1 MATTLESY
9 FAPFRRQ
16 IVGIDQEF
24 DSPYGRKKV
33 VYADWTASGRL
44 FGPIEERLLYELGPF
59 VGNTHT
65 ETTIT
70 GSAMTQAYHE
80 SLAIIKKHVN
90 ANASDVILTCESG
103 MTGAVN
109 KLQRILGFRVH
120 ENFVDQ
126 IHIPHQERP
135 VVFITHM
142 EHHSNH
148 TSWLETVAEV
158 ICIEPTEAG
167 MVDLEDF
174 KFKLAQYQDRKVK
187 IAAVSAASNVT
198 GIIPPYYEIA
208 RIIHQNGGL
217 CFVDFACSGPYVQ
230 IDMHPAGDPLAKLDA
245 IYFSPHKFLGGPG
258 TPGIVIFDSKLYN
271 NRVPDQP
278 GGGTVSYTSPWGDHR
293 YLLDIEVRED
303 GGTPPFLQTI
313 KAAMAMRLKEEM
325 GVENILNRE
334 KEILKPLWEA
344 MLDIPN
350 LHILADQHPERLGI
364 LSFYIEDLHFNL
376 AVRLLNDRFGIQV
389 RGGCSC
395 AGTYGHYLLHIN
407 RSTSEQL
414 LDEIQKGNLF
424 LKPGWVRLSVHPV
437 ITDEEVQYMIHA
449 LRELAAHHQQW
460 AEDYEYVPSLNE
472 YRHHSDKEET
482 MPMVR
487 SWLGEAFGEKQRE
500 LKIGQSN
507 PT

>member
-325 GVENILNRE
+325 GGRKHPEPGKGNSQTPLGSHAGHSQSPHPGRPASGAIGHPVFLHRGPAFQPRRSPAQR
-334 KEILKPLWEA
+334 PLW
-344 MLDIPN
+344 
-350 LHILADQHPERLGI
+350 HPGERG
-364 LSFYIEDLHFNL
+364 
-376 AVRLLNDRFGIQV
+376 
-389 RGGCSC
+389 
-395 AGTYGHYLLHIN
+395 
-407 RSTSEQL
+407 
-414 LDEIQKGNLF
+414 LF
-424 LKPGWVRLSVHPV
+424 LRRYLW
-437 ITDEEVQYMIHA
+437 A
-449 LRELAAHHQQW
+449 LPAAHQPQH
-460 AEDYEYVPSLNE
+460 
-472 YRHHSDKEET
+472 
-482 MPMVR
+482 
-487 SWLGEAFGEKQRE
+487 F
-500 LKIGQSN
+500 
-507 PT
+507 